1 MYRRLKINTLKTYG
15 FKIFFVFLLSTNLQ
29 ILWITKTNYS
39 ILRHWWSKISVVKG
53 WKLQVSVSNWYIT
66 HLASSSMAVG
76 LARHHRKLFLSCGWG
91 IEDGASSYRYGER
104 GSTEGQV
111 LFVTVQATQRH
122 PCSGAGVFLLISTP
136 TYTTAGPLL
145 GWPTNSDY
153 IYT

>member
-1 MYRRLKINTLKTYG
+1 MASKYSLYSFCHLIFKYYG
-15 FKIFFVFLLSTNLQ
+15 LQKPITVYWDIGGVKYLS
-29 ILWITKTNYS
+29 
-39 ILRHWWSKISVVKG
+39 

-111 LFVTVQATQRH
+111 LFVTIQATQRH
-122 PCSGAGVFLLISTP
+122 PCPGAGVFLLISAATD
-136 TYTTAGPLL
+136 TTAGPLL
-145 GWPTNSDY
+145 GWPTKSDNY
-153 IYT
+153 